1 MERYWDQMIFGLI
14 QLAIAGEQN
23 PNMIMESILG
33 EIRKIITKIDK
44 LLNNEIHEHAELQRK
59 NDELFQEALN
69 RYHADMLLASER
81 LQYKDE
87 TYN

>member
-1 MERYWDQMIFGLI
+1 MERSWDQMIFGLI

-23 PNMIMESILG
+23 PNMIMESILDK
-33 EIRKIITKIDK
+33 IRKIRTKINK
-44 LLNNEIHEHAELQRK
+44 LLNREIHEHTEPQSK
-59 NDELFQEALN
+59 NVKLFQEALN
-69 RYHADMLLASER
+69 RYHTDILLKSER